1 MAPIFTGGIIGG
13 ELRKKR
19 EANRLLREARRKTQ
33 KEIWCYKSIFFFWRF
48 FSGSRQKIVSKTWTD
63 FFYIITVIIYLFFNF
78 AIICFFLFNPAT
90 IRLMS

>member
-33 KEIWCYKSIFFFWRF
+33 KEIWCYKSIFFE
-48 FSGSRQKIVSKTWTD
+48 D
-63 FFYIITVIIYLFFNF
+63 FFPVPAKRSSQKPEQIFF
-78 AIICFFLFNPAT
+78 ILL
-90 IRLMS
+90 RL